1 MPPATLAAVERLY
14 AGGSYTQSRLVMHTL
29 MHYKSFER
37 LLIARI
43 GPSIARHIALEEVVA
58 SGGPTVASQITLVEL
73 LLAEANA
80 YTSALGVLSR
90 FELRMQETHLVEASA
105 CKAAAQVHDELS
117 VAQVRVSEM
126 HDGVSVATYSV
137 DEFMVIVRALRDRC
151 TQPLMCAAVKTHI
164 AIEQWQL
171 VSYSGAA
178 LRSEAIAQATED
190 MQP

>member
-1 MPPATLAAVERLY
+1 M
-14 AGGSYTQSRLVMHTL
+14 
-29 MHYKSFER
+29 
-37 LLIARI
+37 
-43 GPSIARHIALEEVVA
+43 
-58 SGGPTVASQITLVEL
+58 
-73 LLAEANA
+73 
-80 YTSALGVLSR
+80 LSR

-105 CKAAAQVHDELS
+105 SKAAAQVHDELS

-137 DEFMVIVRALRDRC
+137 DEFMLIVRALRDRC